1 MKYLEVNNRE
11 ITIIVEK
18 AQRSD
23 KVVVWGTFHKIE
35 SGKSFQRYFE
45 TIEKAMKYCNNQLG
59 KAMTEYLAK
68 CEMIINK

>member
-1 MKYLEVNNRE
+1 MKYLEVNNKE

-45 TIEKAMKYCNNQLG
+45 TIEKAMKYYNKQLD
-59 KAMTEYLAK
+59 KAMAEYLAK

>member
-1 MKYLEVNNRE
+1 MKYAEVNNRE

-45 TIEKAMKYCNNQLG
+45 TIEKAMKYYNKQIG
-59 KAMTEYLAK
+59 KATVAYLSK
-68 CEMIINK
+68 CEMILNK